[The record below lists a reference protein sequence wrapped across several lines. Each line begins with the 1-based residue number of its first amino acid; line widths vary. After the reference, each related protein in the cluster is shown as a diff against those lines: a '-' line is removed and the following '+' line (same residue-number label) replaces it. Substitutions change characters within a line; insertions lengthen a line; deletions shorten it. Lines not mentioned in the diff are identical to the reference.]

1 MGGIASTPVPEC
13 LDCGA
18 CCFSELPSYV
28 RVTGD
33 DYARLGELAPEL
45 VCFDGT
51 RASMR
56 MERGHCA
63 ALIIDTT
70 SKRLVCSAYE
80 SRPQICRELERGSGQ
95 CLAERDA
102 KRERPLVALRSRR

>member
-13 LDCGA
+13 LECGA

-33 DYARLGELAPEL
+33 DYARLGELAPAL
-45 VCFDGT
+45 VDFDGA

-56 MERGHCA
+56 MEHGHCA
-63 ALIIDTT
+63 ALIIDPT
-70 SKRLVCSAYE
+70 SKRFVCSAYE
-80 SRPQICRELERGSGQ
+80 SRPRICRELERGSGQ
-95 CLAERDA
+95 CQAEREA
-102 KRERPLVALRSRR
+102 KSERPLVALRRRR